1 MTWRVT
7 GTVSLDLTVT
17 PGEPAL
23 RCIVSTTASGITTR
37 VETWT
42 MAYNLPDGMRVA
54 VAVAYVDADGN
65 PAVVDGPATWSS
77 SDSAIATV
85 TATGDYAAVV
95 AATKG
100 GTLGTAQITAT
111 ADAQMGAGITNL
123 LTTFD
128 VTVVA
133 GQAVAGTITPSGA
146 PEAIP

>member
-1 MTWRVT
+1 MTWRIT
-7 GTVSLDLTVT
+7 GTIGLDLTVASDAQ
-17 PGEPAL
+17 AL
-23 RCIVSTTASGITTR
+23 RCIVSTTANGITTR

-42 MAYNLPDGMRVA
+42 MAYNLPDGMQVA
-54 VAVAYVDADGN
+54 VAVSYVDADGN
-65 PAVVDGPATWSS
+65 PAVVDGPATWTT
-77 SDSAIATV
+77 SDATIATV
-85 TATGDYAAVV
+85 TATGDYAALV

-111 ADAQMGAGITNL
+111 ADAQMGAGTTNL